1 MAELLLKK
9 AYYTR
14 EEYLALEEKAEYKS
28 EYYNG
33 EIFAMTGGSRNHSVI
48 CVNLTRRVAELLDNK
63 DCLAFDSNMKLDIP
77 KANNFVYPDLMVI
90 CGDIEFVEDRT
101 DIVANP
107 VLVIEV
113 LSPTTE
119 SFDRG
124 KKFEYYRSLPS
135 LQEYMLVSQTEPLV
149 EAFYKQNEK
158 IWQYTVVKG
167 LEERISFQTL
177 QSEIALKDI
186 YQKVVWEA
194 KPEIANPDRV

>member
-1 MAELLLKK
+1 MAEPVPKK
-9 AYYTR
+9 TYYTR

-28 EYYNG
+28 EYYDG
-33 EIFAMTGGSRNHSVI
+33 EIFAMAGGSRNHSVI
-48 CVNLTRRVAELLDNK
+48 CLNLNWGIREAVSHK
-63 DCLAFDSNMKLDIP
+63 DCVGFDSNMKLDIP

-113 LSPTTE
+113 LSPATE

-124 KKFEYYRSLPS
+124 KKFEYYRTLPS
-135 LQEYMLVSQTEPLV
+135 LQEYVLVSQTEPIV

-158 IWQYTVVKG
+158 FWQYTVVKG
-167 LEERISFQTL
+167 LEEKISFQTL
-177 QSEIALKDI
+177 QGEIALKDI